1 MSNNN
6 LNEEKAKEMYRNLSE
21 KDKEKINKIL
31 SDKEQLEK
39 ILKNP
44 LAAELMKK
52 FSGGGKNG

>member
-6 LNEEKAKEMYRNLSE
+6 LNEQKAKEMYRNLSE

-52 FSGGGKNG
+52 LSGGGKNG